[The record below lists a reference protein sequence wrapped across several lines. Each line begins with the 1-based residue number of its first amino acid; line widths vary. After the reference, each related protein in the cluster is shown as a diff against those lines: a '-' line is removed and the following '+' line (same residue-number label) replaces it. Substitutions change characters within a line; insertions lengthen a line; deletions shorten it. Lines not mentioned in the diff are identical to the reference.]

1 MKKVLIPFC
10 LLLFISC
17 TSRKENK
24 DTPQAD
30 VPKALQDN
38 KEVSLISY
46 SKRGAYD
53 RDLVE
58 ELYKEKVKLTP
69 GLQAIEKLIDEL
81 NDAENDSLEV
91 YNEFKSKNQQYYSS
105 ANSHLNRI
113 KDSLLKKEIETVLEK
128 NTAAHNNKIAGLS
141 DLVTTLHS
149 KSGSTGDRHTI
160 LMILI
165 SLGMMNE
172 YQEKNLPSPK
182 PIESVISNYNVLIQ
196 KMDSV
201 ISKNK

>member
-1 MKKVLIPFC
+1 MKKILIPFC
-10 LLLFISC
+10 FLLFISC
-17 TSRKENK
+17 TSRKEK
-24 DTPQAD
+24 KGTPQAD

-38 KEVSLISY
+38 KESSLISY
-46 SKRGAYD
+46 SKRGSYD

-58 ELYKEKVKLTP
+58 ELYKEKLKSTR

-91 YNEFKSKNQQYYSS
+91 YNEFKSKNQQYYGS
-105 ANSHLNRI
+105 ANSHLDRI
-113 KDSLLKKEIETVLEK
+113 KDSLLKKEIEAVLEK
-128 NTAAHNNKIAGLS
+128 NTAAYNNKIAGLN
-141 DLVTTLHS
+141 DLVTTLNS

-172 YQEKNLPSPK
+172 YQGKNLPSPK
-182 PIESVISNYNVLIQ
+182 PIESVIDSYNILIQ